1 MLPETEADELRQ
13 LQRRAYGREGVATE
27 PELRRL
33 RELEDAR
40 RASETSS
47 SPVPSSPVP
56 SRPAPSTPTPSAPAP
71 EEDFRPALPEPAE
84 DVTAAAASAA
94 GAGTEPLLDTDVPRR
109 WEVLARTLR
118 RFPVL
123 APVVSILLLAA
134 GVGIGWA
141 VFAPPSQEVALAPVQ
156 QERREALAAADFDPG
171 SVVPLAREGD
181 ALAWYATREEAG
193 IRCLILDVGAQS
205 QSTCLPVDSIGRGLN
220 ATIPVPVE
228 ENSDTPRGMEA
239 VSASM
244 LLSTTGEPIV
254 TLQRWPM
261 TSSSPAQ
268 FAGAE
273 RSRAEELADEGF
285 VSSLEIVGSFRTL
298 PVWTGDRV
306 SDLDTVEKCLIVDA
320 VDAMTCAPSTAAV
333 ESGLE
338 TRVDRV
344 DDANGALIGTSTL
357 EARFTR
363 WQTPYL
369 VITEASPGRGGPG
382 EIVRVEAPPGDP
394 IVVEPPGRDP
404 DG

>member
-13 LQRRAYGREGVATE
+13 LQRRAYGRDGVVTE
-27 PELRRL
+27 RELRRL

-47 SPVPSSPVP
+47 SSVPSTLAPTTPVSP
-56 SRPAPSTPTPSAPAP
+56 APAP
-71 EEDFRPALPEPAE
+71 EEDLRAAPPEPA
-84 DVTAAAASAA
+84 DDATAAAAPVVGE
-94 GAGTEPLLDTDVPRR
+94 GAEPLPDTDVPRR
-109 WEVLARTLR
+109 RAVLVRTLR
-118 RFPVL
+118 RLPVV
-123 APVVSILLLAA
+123 APVVSVLLLAV

-141 VFAPPSQEVALAPVQ
+141 VFAPPSHEVALTSMQ

-171 SVVPLAREGD
+171 SVRPLAGEGD

-193 IRCLILDVGAQS
+193 VRCLILDVGAQS
-205 QSTCLPVDSIGRGLN
+205 QSTCLPVDSVGRGLS
-220 ATIPVPVE
+220 ATIPVPME
-228 ENSDTPRGMEA
+228 ESGDTPRGVEA

-261 TSSSPAQ
+261 TSSSPSQ

-273 RSRAEELADEGF
+273 RSRAEELAGEGF
-285 VSSLEIVGSFRTL
+285 VSSLEIVGYFRTL

-306 SDLDTVEKCLIVDA
+306 SDLGAVEKCLIVDA
-320 VDAMTCAPSTAAV
+320 VELMTCASPTAAV
-333 ESGLE
+333 ESGLGA
-338 TRVDRV
+338 RIDGV
-344 DDANGALIGTSTL
+344 DDTNGAVVSTSVL
-357 EARFTR
+357 EVRFTR

-369 VITEASPGRGGPG
+369 VITDVSPGEVGPG
-382 EIVRVEAPPGDP
+382 EVVRVEAPPGDP

>member
-33 RELEDAR
+33 RELQDAR
-40 RASETSS
+40 RGSETSS
-47 SPVPSSPVP
+47 T
-56 SRPAPSTPTPSAPAP
+56 PAPSTPAPAAPTPSTPAP
-71 EEDFRPALPEPAE
+71 DDDSQPVPPEPA
-84 DVTAAAASAA
+84 DDATAAAAPVV
-94 GAGTEPLLDTDVPRR
+94 GEGTEPLPASDVPRR
-109 WEVLARTLR
+109 RGIFARILR
-118 RFPVL
+118 LPVL
-123 APVVSILLLAA
+123 TPVVSVLLLAA

-141 VFAPPSQEVALAPVQ
+141 VFAPPSPEVALTPVQ

-205 QSTCLPVDSIGRGLN
+205 QSTCLPVDSIGRGLS
-220 ATIPVPVE
+220 ATIPVPME
-228 ENSDTPRGMEA
+228 DSGDTPRGVEA

-261 TSSSPAQ
+261 TSSSPSQ

-273 RSRAEELADEGF
+273 RARAEELADEGF

-306 SDLDTVEKCLIVDA
+306 SDLGTVEKCLIVDA
-320 VDAMTCAPSTAAV
+320 VDAMTCAASTTAV

-344 DDANGALIGTSTL
+344 DGASGALIGTSTL

>member
-1 MLPETEADELRQ
+1 MLPENDADELRQ
-13 LQRRAYGREGVATE
+13 LQRRAYGRDGAATE
-27 PELRRL
+27 GELRRL

-40 RASETSS
+40 RAS
-47 SPVPSSPVP
+47 PAPSSPAPSVP
-56 SRPAPSTPTPSAPAP
+56 APDDDSRPAP
-71 EEDFRPALPEPAE
+71 PEPAA
-84 DVTAAAASAA
+84 DVASAA
-94 GAGTEPLLDTDVPRR
+94 APVVGEGTEPPPDSDVPRR
-109 WEVLARTLR
+109 REILARTLR
-118 RFPVL
+118 RLPVL
-123 APVVSILLLAA
+123 VPVVSVLLLAA

-141 VFAPPSQEVALAPVQ
+141 VFAPPSPEVTLTAVQ
-156 QERREALAAADFDPG
+156 QDRRDALAAADFDPG

-205 QSTCLPVDSIGRGLN
+205 QSTCLPVDSIGRGLS
-220 ATIPVPVE
+220 ATIPVPME
-228 ENSDTPRGMEA
+228 DSGDTPRGVEA

-254 TLQRWPM
+254 TLERWPM
-261 TSSSPAQ
+261 TSSSPSQ

-273 RSRAEELADEGF
+273 RSRAEELAGEGF

-306 SDLDTVEKCLIVDA
+306 SDLGTVEKCLIVDA
-320 VDAMTCAPSTAAV
+320 VDAMTCAASTAAV

-338 TRVDRV
+338 TRIDRI
-344 DDANGALIGTSTL
+344 DGGDGALIGTSTL
-357 EARFTR
+357 AARFTR